1 MPFKKLRN
9 DIDEQILTTKEK
21 QREISARLQ
30 QNIEEFHKEW
40 EKYSKARKQFG
51 RDYHASKRRVDAT
64 RKDIDKWTAPQIR
77 NQARQKTT

>member
-21 QREISARLQ
+21 QCEISARLQ

-40 EKYSKARKQFG
+40 EKYSKARK
-51 RDYHASKRRVDAT
+51 
-64 RKDIDKWTAPQIR
+64 
-77 NQARQKTT
+77 

>member
-40 EKYSKARKQFG
+40 EKYNKARK
-51 RDYHASKRRVDAT
+51 
-64 RKDIDKWTAPQIR
+64 
-77 NQARQKTT
+77 